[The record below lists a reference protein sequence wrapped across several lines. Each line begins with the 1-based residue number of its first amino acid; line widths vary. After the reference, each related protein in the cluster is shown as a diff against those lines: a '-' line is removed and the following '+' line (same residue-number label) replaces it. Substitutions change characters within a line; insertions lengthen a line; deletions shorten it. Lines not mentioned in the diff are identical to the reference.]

1 MDNYDY
7 REFSKIY
14 KRVMAVELKLKR
26 QYKIALKNAFPQKM
40 FYRLIPYL
48 KENLLSRYIVR
59 NGKNRRDKIQD
70 LITANKS
77 EEYKMNKFIDMAYL
91 SDLIYMLSSYKL
103 LYQNTRFTDNFYLY
117 PKKVNFNDIKQYG
130 SILIKL
136 RNEIMH
142 FQLERYKSSKIE
154 NLKALAFWEQILLCD
169 NCYIHDIKISNPS
182 INNILF
188 AMKEHCSDFNNL
200 SDRYLCDTFDDIALL
215 NGVSVEKLPKYWS
228 IGRQIYAIQSKS

>member
-1 MDNYDY
+1 
-7 REFSKIY
+7 
-14 KRVMAVELKLKR
+14 MAVELKLKR
-26 QYKIALKNAFPQKM
+26 QYKIALKIAFPQKM

-48 KENLLSRYIVR
+48 NANLLSRYIV
-59 NGKNRRDKIQD
+59 GKGKSRRDKIKD
-70 LITANKS
+70 LIAANKS

-103 LYQNTRFTDNFYLY
+103 LYQNNRFTDNFYR
-117 PKKVNFNDIKQYG
+117 KKVNFNDIKQYG
-130 SILIKL
+130 SALIKL

-142 FQLERYKSSKIE
+142 FQIEHYKSFKME
-154 NLKALAFWEQILLCD
+154 ALKALAYWEQILLCE

-188 AMKEHCSDFNNL
+188 AMKEHCSEFNNL

-228 IGRQIYAIQSKS
+228 IGRQIYAIQSRP